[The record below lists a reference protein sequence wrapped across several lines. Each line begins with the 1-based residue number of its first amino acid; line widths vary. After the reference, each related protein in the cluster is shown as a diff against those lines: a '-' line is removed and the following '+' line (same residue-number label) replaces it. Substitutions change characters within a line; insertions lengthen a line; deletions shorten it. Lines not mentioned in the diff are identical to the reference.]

1 VPIRPRSVPRNGAY
15 TRPAPPDTTVYVR
28 VVTPCDQKE
37 PAARLARTR
46 SGSRRLD
53 ASRDAAIASAVVEVL
68 GRVGYAGLTMD
79 AVAAAAGVGKATIY
93 RRWSSKAELLLGVLD
108 VVGAPLRE
116 VPDTGKLREDL
127 AAVLTEVVE
136 LLGGSSGRAVRSLLG
151 AVADDPVLQEGCHRL
166 PLADWDAVWETVLTR
181 AEARGE
187 VPAGVGRSIAAE
199 VGPAVL
205 VLRWLVTGR
214 PLDGTVVLDLVDR
227 VLLPLL
233 QRP

>member
-1 VPIRPRSVPRNGAY
+1 
-15 TRPAPPDTTVYVR
+15 
-28 VVTPCDQKE
+28 VTPCDERE
-37 PAARLARTR
+37 PAVRPSRTR
-46 SGSRRLD
+46 AGSRRLD

-79 AVAAAAGVGKATIY
+79 AVAAVAGVGKATIY

-108 VVGAPLRE
+108 VVGAPVLA

-127 AAVLTEVVE
+127 VAVLTEVVE
-136 LLGGSSGRAVRSLLG
+136 LFGGPSGRAIRSLLG
-151 AVADDPVLQEGCHRL
+151 AVVDDPVLQEGCRHL
-166 PLADWDAVWETVLTR
+166 PLATWDAAWETVVAR

-187 VPAGVGRSIAAE
+187 VAAGVGRSIAAE
-199 VGPAVL
+199 VGPGVL
-205 VLRWLVTGR
+205 ALRWLVTGR

>member
-1 VPIRPRSVPRNGAY
+1 
-15 TRPAPPDTTVYVR
+15 
-28 VVTPCDQKE
+28 VVTACDERE
-37 PAARLARTR
+37 PTVHRTR
-46 SGSRRLD
+46 TRAGSRPLD
-53 ASRDAAIASAVVEVL
+53 ASRDAAIAAAVVEVL

-79 AVAAAAGVGKATIY
+79 AVAAVAGVGKATIY

-108 VVGAPLRE
+108 VVAAPVLA

-127 AAVLTEVVE
+127 VAVLTEVVE
-136 LLGGSSGRAVRSLLG
+136 FSGGPSGRALRSLLG
-151 AVADDPVLQEGCHRL
+151 AVVDDPVLQEGCRRL
-166 PLADWDAVWETVLTR
+166 SLATWDAAWETVLVR

-205 VLRWLVTGR
+205 ALRWLVTGR
-214 PLDGTVVLDLVDR
+214 PLDGPVVLDLVDR

>member
-1 VPIRPRSVPRNGAY
+1 
-15 TRPAPPDTTVYVR
+15 
-28 VVTPCDQKE
+28 VTPCDQRE
-37 PAARLARTR
+37 PAVRPARTR

-127 AAVLTEVVE
+127 VAVLTQVVE
-136 LLGGSSGRAVRSLLG
+136 LLGGPSGRAVRSLLG
-151 AVADDPVLQEGCHRL
+151 AVADDPVLHDGCHRL
-166 PLADWDAVWETVLTR
+166 PLADWDAAWETAVTR

-187 VPAGVGRSIAAE
+187 VPAGVGSSIAAE